1 MNHLRKHGT
10 QRSEPQPETA
20 VHPVQLVLDRY
31 GSATADHRRNLSL
44 DLGYPDGSLHLF
56 LVVSYHK
63 KIIPA
68 PVADTMKDEDTALP
82 PEQYNVPSAKPG
94 RIFPFDDYLIPARHQ
109 QGIHAVALRLDTNPI
124 PFL

>member
-1 MNHLRKHGT
+1 MNQLRKHGT
-10 QRSEPQPETA
+10 QRPEPQPETA
-20 VHPVQLVLDRY
+20 VYPVQPVPDRY
-31 GSATADHRRNLSL
+31 GSATADHCRNLSL

-82 PEQYNVPSAKPG
+82 PEQYNVPPAKSG
-94 RIFPFDDYLIPARHQ
+94 RIFPFDVYLIPPRHKQ
-109 QGIHAVALRLDTNPI
+109 RIHAVALRLDTNPV